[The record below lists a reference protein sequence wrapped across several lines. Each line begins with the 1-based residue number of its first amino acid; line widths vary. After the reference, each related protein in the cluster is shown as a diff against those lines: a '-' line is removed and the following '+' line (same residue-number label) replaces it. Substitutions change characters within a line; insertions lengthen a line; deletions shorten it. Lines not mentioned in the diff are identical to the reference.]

1 MANVILTPDVIAKEG
16 LMILEN
22 NLVFAKTVNRKYED
36 EFAKDGAKIGTTVRI
51 RKPNKFSVSSGA
63 ALSLQDITDPYV
75 SLTVNQQ
82 SHVDTNF
89 TSVELTMNLNDF
101 SENVLTP
108 KMVELA
114 NDVDYNGLLCYR
126 DVHNV
131 VGTPGTT
138 PATTAVILAAGQ
150 RLNEEGSALDGT
162 RSMIVDPAANAA
174 LVEGT
179 KGLFNPTGVIGD
191 QYESGNMGK
200 ALGFKFSMDQNI
212 RRHLTGQ
219 RGGTPLVNA
228 ATTTNGATSLVTDGW
243 TAAAANRLKQG
254 DVFTI
259 ANVYAVNP
267 RSRASTGTL
276 RQFVVTADVA
286 SDGSGNATIPV
297 YPAITYSGAY
307 ATVDSMPADNA
318 AITVVGTAST
328 SYPQNLAYL
337 RDAFA
342 LVTVDLI
349 PVDKFGAWGST
360 QRYKGISMRM
370 ARQYRIGTDDIPTRI
385 DILYGYKTIYA
396 ELATRVVG

>member
-22 NLVFAKTVNRKYED
+22 NLVFAKMVNRKYD
-36 EFAKDGAKIGTTVRI
+36 NEFAKDGAKVGTTVRI
-51 RKPNKFSVSSGA
+51 RKPNRFTVSNGA
-63 ALSLQDITDPYV
+63 ALSIQDITDPYI
-75 SLTVNQQ
+75 SFTVNTQ

-89 TSVELTMNLNDF
+89 TSLELTMNLNDF
-101 SENVLTP
+101 SENVLQP

-150 RLNEEGSALDGT
+150 RLNEEGSPLDGT
-162 RSMIVDPAANAA
+162 RSIVVDPAANAA

-179 KGLFNPTGVIGD
+179 KGLFNPTGVISN
-191 QYESGNMGK
+191 QYESGNMGP
-200 ALGFKFSMDQNI
+200 ALGFKFSMDQNV
-212 RRHLTGQ
+212 RKHTTGQ

-228 ATTTNGATSLVTDGW
+228 ATTANGATTLVTDGW

-267 RSRASTGTL
+267 RNRASTGQL
-276 RQFVVTADVA
+276 RQFVVTADAA
-286 SDGSGNATIPV
+286 SDGAGNSTLSI
-297 YPAITYSGAY
+297 YPSITYSGAY

-318 AITVVGTAST
+318 ALTVVGAAST
-328 SYPQNLAYL
+328 VYPQNLAFL
-337 RDAFA
+337 RDAFS

-349 PVDKFGAWGST
+349 PVEKFGAWGST

-370 ARQYRIGTDDIPTRI
+370 ARQYRIGTDDVPTRI
-385 DILYGYKTIYA
+385 DILYGYKTVYP
-396 ELATRVVG
+396 ELAARIVG